1 MHQIPLL
8 KALKGDRWVKP
19 FLKRYKKTLVL
30 AISLGILTF
39 ISGAGLLFTAA
50 YLISRS
56 AQRPENV
63 LLVYIPIVLT
73 RAFGIARPVFRYFER
88 ILSHSWVFRMTSKF
102 RQELYDSLESD
113 AVFFTSKYRLGDV
126 LGLLSEDIHHIQNL
140 YLRTIFPLFV
150 AWGLYALIV
159 VCCGIISP
167 ILGLMMLVMY
177 ALILFAVPYW
187 SVIVNGAR
195 QQRQKELKNLL
206 YADLTDNVM
215 GVNGWI
221 LAGRGQEYVQRHQ
234 GNEKALETTDSHLQ
248 NFNHYRDLIVQ
259 LIYLAIIVVL
269 LCWSAVHFGGGDFYS
284 VDWMGAFVLAAFPMI
299 EAFSGLPDA
308 VTETNIYVDSIKR
321 LNDLPQPEKAKQQ
334 KPVKITG
341 PYQLRVNDVHFQYP
355 SGTHEI
361 LKGLSL
367 DIQPGEKLAI
377 LGRSGS
383 GKTTL
388 ANLIRG
394 DLKPTSGSVT
404 LNDIQTSRFGD
415 SMANYIGVIS
425 QSTYLF
431 NTTVG
436 NNIRI
441 GNEDA
446 SEEEVWAA
454 LDKVGLREKIEAL
467 PQGLDTKIDSAGL
480 EFSGGERHRLS
491 LTRIL
496 LKDTPIV
503 LLDEPTVGL
512 DPITEQHVIETF
524 IKTLQG
530 KTLIWITHHL
540 QGISYMDQVV
550 FVENGRLDM
559 NGSPDY
565 LQKTNN
571 HYRQL
576 RAADEGLAVK

>member
-1 MHQIPLL
+1 MHKIPLL
-8 KALKGDRWVKP
+8 NALHGDRWVKP
-19 FLKRYKKTLVL
+19 FLTRYKKTLWL

-50 YLISRS
+50 YLITRS

-88 ILSHSWVFRMTSKF
+88 ILSHSWVFRMTSQF
-102 RQELYDSLESD
+102 RKQLYDSLESD

-159 VCCGIISP
+159 IGCGAVSP

-177 ALILFAVPYW
+177 GLILFAVPYW

-195 QQRQKELKNLL
+195 QQRQKELKNNL

-215 GVNGWI
+215 GVNDWV
-221 LAGRGQEYVQRHQ
+221 LANRGTEYVNRHQ
-234 GNEKALETTDSHLQ
+234 GNENSLEKTQGHLQ

-259 LIYLAIIVVL
+259 LIYLAIIVIL
-269 LCWSAVHFGGGDFYS
+269 LCWSAIHFGHGDYYS
-284 VDWMGAFVLAAFPMI
+284 VDWMGAFVLAAFPLI

-321 LNDLPQPEKAKQQ
+321 LNNLPQPDPQKAT
-334 KPVKITG
+334 KPVQIDA
-341 PYQLRVNDVHFQYP
+341 PYHIQVQDVHFKYP
-355 SGTHEI
+355 QGTHEI
-361 LKGLSL
+361 LKGLNL

-404 LNDIQTSRFGD
+404 LNGIPTSKFGD

-436 NNIRI
+436 NNLRI

-446 SEEEVWAA
+446 SEDQVWAA
-454 LDKVGLREKIEAL
+454 LDKVGLKNKIESL
-467 PQGLDTKIDSAGL
+467 PKGLDTKIDSAGL
-480 EFSGGERHRLS
+480 QFSGGERHRLS
-491 LTRIL
+491 LARIL
-496 LKDTPIV
+496 LKNSPIV

-512 DPITEQHVIETF
+512 DPITEQRVIETF
-524 IKTLQG
+524 IQTLQG

-540 QGISYMDQVV
+540 QGISYMDKVV
-550 FVENGRLDM
+550 FVEDGKLDM
-559 NGSPDY
+559 SGSPDE
-565 LQKTNN
+565 LQRTNA
-571 HYRQL
+571 HYREL
-576 RAADEGLAVK
+576 RAADEGLSLK